1 MRQKPQP
8 RFVFLLNH
16 AHKALQ
22 RWIQR
27 QPSAWEDISAAQ
39 AGLLFL
45 IRSQGSVTVGEA
57 ANALQVAP
65 AAITGLSKRMQAAG
79 LIQRL
84 TDGVDTRKIC
94 LTLTAAGDAASLK
107 AKSALQDLNQRLS
120 NGFTEDELEV
130 VARWLDQVV
139 SLDHPGPG
147 IPSLDTRQ
155 QGPASRKKRGLAE
168 LQ

>member
-1 MRQKPQP
+1 MSTPSQP

-22 RWIQR
+22 RWIQK
-27 QPSAWEDISAAQ
+27 QPAAWTDISAAQ
-39 AGLLFL
+39 VGMLFL

-84 TDGVDTRKIC
+84 VDDVDTRKIC
-94 LTLTAAGDAASLK
+94 LTLTPAGEQASVQAK
-107 AKSALQDLNQRLS
+107 ATLQTLNQHLS
-120 NGFTEDELEV
+120 DGFSEEELNV
-130 VARWLDQVV
+130 VARWLNQVTR
-139 SLDHPGPG
+139 LDHPVEKDG
-147 IPSLDTRQ
+147 SATVQ
-155 QGPASRKKRGLAE
+155 KS
-168 LQ
+168 